1 MEEEDCPK
9 TRIFS
14 GFFGFPRFRVAQIR
28 KRWNPC
34 IAPSLVLTTL
44 SCVRSTAVF
53 PGFFQNFSRII
64 GSSRCDEQYTCRCDG
79 HDGAPRLAPA
89 IGRATPLRKMFQRD
103 AISARRQMMV
113 PVSQVALKP
122 LMRCAVVETAR
133 ARWHVALDQQ
143 CARPGPRHSHQPRPM
158 GPLAPGG
165 HDRRLSQVSTSTR
178 LLLHRDRSSC
188 IITEQK
194 IRLRRMIEKGLS
206 AR

>member
-14 GFFGFPRFRVAQIR
+14 GFFGFPRFRVARIR

-53 PGFFQNFSRII
+53 PGFFQNYSRII
-64 GSSRCDEQYTCRCDG
+64 GSSRCDEQDACRCEG

-103 AISARRQMMV
+103 AILARRQMMV

-122 LMRCAVVETAR
+122 LLRCAVVETAR
-133 ARWHVALDQQ
+133 ARWHVALDEQ
-143 CARPGPRHSHQPRPM
+143 CARPGTGTLINLCRWVRARRAATIDGSRRSPPRCACSCI
-158 GPLAPGG
+158 AI
-165 HDRRLSQVSTSTR
+165 DRR
-178 LLLHRDRSSC
+178 
-188 IITEQK
+188 
-194 IRLRRMIEKGLS
+194 
-206 AR
+206 A